1 MNRILFLILILILNF
16 NFYFS
21 QTPELEIG
29 SMRKLEKK
37 KLPQKII
44 GSDENY
50 FYTVSWEN
58 VNEKHPNLIRLERY
72 NVEELNLD
80 TIWEFEMP
88 KVMDIKPKFE
98 NIFYLNGNLLLFTSA
113 KDTEIQKNV
122 LYLQKISPSG
132 EAQGSFKSVGELSLY
147 NDKKDGFNFKLTED
161 KSKIVVFFYDTY
173 EDKYDKEPYTV
184 KIIDGDMKEV
194 FGRALKFPLQDR
206 RFKVNDYKVSEKGNI
221 YFSISAEKISKRRKT
236 KRPSRNVKKEKFDQI
251 FLSYNAES
259 FKFNSFLID
268 DTKFK
273 PENLSFGIDTEDNV
287 HIFAFATK
295 KSGSKFAGVFY
306 IKISNETEKIEKKI
320 FKNFSKDKKFLESFE
335 NERNGENENQWFSY
349 GIGDVNF
356 LQDGTII
363 FLAENKF
370 TNVKIITGKSSKS
383 VKNINYN
390 FCNDLLSV
398 HVNEENDIDWVV
410 KIPKNQYSSNDN
422 FYYSS
427 YFVTNKDNK
436 LRIIFNDHPK
446 NLNVKNPNKIKAIK
460 KNSIYKPFSASAVIL
475 TLFSDG
481 SYEKYELFTKK
492 LKNFST
498 SPRLIFQKEDLFFI
512 YAQQKKKYAFS
523 SFELD

>member
-1 MNRILFLILILILNF
+1 MNRILFLILILILNS

-88 KVMDIKPKFE
+88 KVMDISPKFE
-98 NIFYLNGNLLLFTSA
+98 NIFYLNGNLLLFTSG

-122 LYLQKISPSG
+122 LYLQKISPNG
-132 EAQGSFKSVGELSLY
+132 EVQGSFKSVGELSLY

-161 KSKIVVFFYDTY
+161 KSKIVIFFYDTY
-173 EDKYDKEPYTV
+173 ENKYDKEPYTV
-184 KIIDGDMKEV
+184 KIIDGDMNEV

-221 YFSISAEKISKRRKT
+221 YFSISAEKITKRRKT
-236 KRPSRNVKKEKFDQI
+236 KRPSRKIKKEKFDQI

-268 DTKFK
+268 DPKFK
-273 PENLSFGIDTEDNV
+273 PENLSFGIDAEENV

-295 KSGSKFAGVFY
+295 KSGSQFAGVFY
-306 IKISNETEKIEKKI
+306 RKISNETEKI
-320 FKNFSKDKKFLESFE
+320 FN
-335 NERNGENENQWFSY
+335 Y
-349 GIGDVNF
+349 GIGDINF

-370 TNVKIITGKSSKS
+370 TNVKIITGKTSS
-383 VKNINYN
+383 VKKINYH

-398 HVNEENDIDWVV
+398 HVNEESAIDWVV

-427 YFVTNKDNK
+427 YFVTNKENK
-436 LRIIFNDHPK
+436 LRIIFNDNPK
-446 NLNVKNPNKIKAIK
+446 NLNEKNPDKIKSIK
-460 KNSIYKPFSASAVIL
+460 KNAIYKPFSASAVIL

-481 SYEKYELFTKK
+481 SYEKYELFTRN

-498 SPRLIFQKEDLFFI
+498 APRLIFQKEDLFFI